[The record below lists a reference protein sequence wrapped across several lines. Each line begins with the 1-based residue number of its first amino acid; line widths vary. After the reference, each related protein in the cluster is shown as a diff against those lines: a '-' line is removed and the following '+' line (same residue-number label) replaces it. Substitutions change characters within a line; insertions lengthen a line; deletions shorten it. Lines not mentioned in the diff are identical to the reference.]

1 MRLSRHWLKPLI
13 AAAAILGAC
22 TPADRDYHHE
32 ILAFGTYVSVTFY
45 AVTKEE
51 SRIALTQLEALFRD
65 VDADWYP
72 WTAGEL
78 QRVNAAIAAGER
90 IAVSE
95 RLASLIRA
103 ATAYEQQSQGQFNAG
118 LGRLIELWGFHD
130 MANSLSRIPTAD
142 ELAALLRTAPS
153 LRALSW
159 QGFELSSSNH
169 AVMIDLGGIA
179 KGAILDESQI
189 LLRAI
194 GMDNAIVNIGGDLIV
209 IGRAGDRAARIGIR
223 SPLNDAPLARILIND
238 GESVISSGSYE
249 RFVEID
255 GVRYTHILNPS
266 SGLPVTHTIS
276 VTVVDDDPVLADA
289 AATALMVGGAG
300 DFNRLVEALQLEY
313 ALLIEAG
320 GDTRLTPGMRERL
333 QWIDQP

>member
-1 MRLSRHWLKPLI
+1 MRLSRRWLKPLI
-13 AAAAILGAC
+13 AASAILGAC
-22 TPADRDYHHE
+22 APAERDQQHE

-45 AVTKEE
+45 AVTEE
-51 SRIALTQLEALFRD
+51 QSRVALNQLEALFRD

-90 IAVSE
+90 ITVSA

-103 ATAYEQQSQGQFNAG
+103 AASYEHESHGLFNAG
-118 LGRLIELWGFHD
+118 IGRLIELWGFHD
-130 MANSLSRIPTAD
+130 MANPLTRVPNVE
-142 ELAALLRTAPS
+142 ELAAWRQTAPS
-153 LRALSW
+153 LTSLSW
-159 QGFELSSSNH
+159 QGLELSSNNRD
-169 AVMIDLGGIA
+169 VMIDLGGIA
-179 KGAILDESQI
+179 KGAILKESQI

-194 GMDNAIVNIGGDLIV
+194 GMDNAIVNIGGDLIA

-223 SPLNDAPLARILIND
+223 SPLSATPLARVVISD
-238 GESVISSGSYE
+238 GESVITSGSYE

-255 GVRYTHILNPS
+255 GARYTHILNPI
-266 SGLPVTHTIS
+266 SGLPVAHTVS

-300 DFNRLVEALQLEY
+300 EFEKLVEALQLEY

-333 QWIDQP
+333 QWLDQP

>member
-1 MRLSRHWLKPLI
+1 MRLSRRWLRPLI
-13 AAAAILGAC
+13 AATAILGAC
-22 TPADRDYHHE
+22 APADRDYHHE

-45 AVTKEE
+45 AVTEEE
-51 SRIALTQLEALFRD
+51 SRNALTQLEALFRG

-72 WTAGEL
+72 WAPGEL

-90 IAVSE
+90 IAVSG

-103 ATAYEQQSQGQFNAG
+103 AAAYEQQSQGQFNAG
-118 LGRLIELWGFHD
+118 IGRLIELWGFHD
-130 MANSLSRIPTAD
+130 MANPLTRIPHAD
-142 ELAALLRTAPS
+142 ELAALRQAAPS

-159 QGFELSSSNH
+159 QGNKLASSNREL
-169 AVMIDLGGIA
+169 MIDLGGIA
-179 KGAILDESQI
+179 KGAILEESQI

-209 IGRAGDRAARIGIR
+209 IGRAGGRAARIGIR
-223 SPLNDAPLARILIND
+223 SPLSDTPLASLDISD
-238 GESVISSGSYE
+238 GEAVITSGSYE

-255 GVRYTHILNPS
+255 GTRYTHILNPS
-266 SGLPVTHTIS
+266 SGLPVAHTVS
-276 VTVVDDDPVLADA
+276 VTVVDDDALLADA

-300 DFNRLVEALQLEY
+300 EFDNLVEALQLEY

>member
-1 MRLSRHWLKPLI
+1 MRLSRRWLRPLI
-13 AAAAILGAC
+13 AATAILGAC
-22 TPADRDYHHE
+22 APAERDYHHE

-45 AVTKEE
+45 AVTEE
-51 SRIALTQLEALFRD
+51 QSRIALAQLEALFRD

-72 WTAGEL
+72 WAPGEL

-95 RLASLIRA
+95 RLASLMRA
-103 ATAYEQQSQGQFNAG
+103 ATAYEQQSQGRFNAG
-118 LGRLIELWGFHD
+118 LGHLIELWGLHD
-130 MANSLSRIPTAD
+130 MANPLTRIPNAD
-142 ELAALLRTAPS
+142 ELAALHQTAPS
-153 LRALSW
+153 LHSLSW
-159 QGFELSSSNH
+159 QGFELSSSNPEL
-169 AVMIDLGGIA
+169 MIDLGGIA
-179 KGAILDESQI
+179 KGAILEESQI

-194 GMDNAIVNIGGDLIV
+194 GIDNAIVNIGGDLIV
-209 IGRAGDRAARIGIR
+209 IGRARGRAVRIGIR
-223 SPLNDAPLARILIND
+223 SPLSDTPLARVVIND
-238 GESVISSGSYE
+238 GESVITSGSYE

-255 GVRYTHILNPS
+255 GTRYTHILNPI
-266 SGLPVTHTIS
+266 SGLPVAHTVS

-300 DFNRLVEALQLEY
+300 EFDMLVEALNLEY